1 MITTLNTFLKIF
13 LYLLLIYFS
22 LFYFYLGFQK
32 LKDLENVKKNE
43 NNMGQNDEILNN
55 KQILDYS
62 IMHDVEIPKIFPE
75 EENEI
80 IEEKIT
86 LIVKKNDTLIQ
97 LFKPYINNKKTL
109 QQIINLID
117 NKIDLRK
124 LKIGQEI
131 NLYINN
137 IKKNK
142 PNFKIEIP
150 LNFNTDLIIKK
161 NNSSDSYSIDKIS
174 LPIETSIVSQKYSIK
189 KSIFEDG
196 KEANVPS
203 YILSELIKLYSFDI
217 DFQRDIRINNI
228 IEIMYEVFYNKNRR
242 TVSYGKIKY
251 TNLTLHDNNL
261 EYFLFKTSEGFFDYF
276 NRNGKNVRKALM
288 KTPLDGAKL
297 SSGFGTRKHPILGYN
312 KFHKGIDFAAA
323 IGTPIYAAGNG
334 TIEYAGRNGGYGK
347 YIRIRH
353 NGSYKTAYAHLNN
366 FNKGISKGVRV
377 NQGQIIGYVG
387 STGLSTGPHLHYE
400 IIYQGKPINPLK
412 MKLPSTKT
420 LKGAELEKFKNLVK
434 TIYSDFLFNLYE

>member
-161 NNSSDSYSIDKIS
+161 K
-174 LPIETSIVSQKYSIK
+174 Q
-189 KSIFEDG
+189 
-196 KEANVPS
+196 
-203 YILSELIKLYSFDI
+203 
-217 DFQRDIRINNI
+217 
-228 IEIMYEVFYNKNRR
+228 
-242 TVSYGKIKY
+242 
-251 TNLTLHDNNL
+251 
-261 EYFLFKTSEGFFDYF
+261 
-276 NRNGKNVRKALM
+276 
-288 KTPLDGAKL
+288 
-297 SSGFGTRKHPILGYN
+297 
-312 KFHKGIDFAAA
+312 
-323 IGTPIYAAGNG
+323 
-334 TIEYAGRNGGYGK
+334 
-347 YIRIRH
+347 
-353 NGSYKTAYAHLNN
+353 
-366 FNKGISKGVRV
+366 
-377 NQGQIIGYVG
+377 
-387 STGLSTGPHLHYE
+387 
-400 IIYQGKPINPLK
+400 
-412 MKLPSTKT
+412 
-420 LKGAELEKFKNLVK
+420 
-434 TIYSDFLFNLYE
+434 